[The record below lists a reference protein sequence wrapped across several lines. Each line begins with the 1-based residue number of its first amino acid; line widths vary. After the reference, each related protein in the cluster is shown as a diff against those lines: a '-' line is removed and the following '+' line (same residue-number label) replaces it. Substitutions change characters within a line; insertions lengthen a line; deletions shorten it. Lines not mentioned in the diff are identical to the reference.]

1 MLYALTSAYTR
12 KDYENEQND
21 KPLETNIGKLLSL
34 FAWGLDLIHEQA
46 DKVKL
51 WDDLNNARG
60 AVLDRYGANFGV
72 KRGGANDALYRLLI
86 RVKMIAQ
93 LSGGDEDTIIKAAA
107 ELLGVEYTDLKS
119 DDVFPAKKF
128 LYVDQVLLSE
138 ERLELIE
145 QIAYAIKRA
154 MAAGV
159 GLRLYL
165 CTYHVYV
172 LPIQISHGAATSQN
186 TFFQPVGQPR
196 LDIAPLP
203 INYGAEISYDMS
215 PYEPVGQNRNVK
227 YPFPISRGSEISYNM
242 QYYPIEQKREV
253 IAPLPFSHGTE
264 ISYDVS
270 YSPIGKKR
278 ETLSS
283 LPINH
288 GAALTYGATYDI
300 EDLPPDDMIL
310 DSTYS
315 GIKKL
320 RHNGMYFD
328 PVGQERKST
337 VPIPVKKATE
347 LSYDMKFDPVGQS
360 RNAID
365 TIYVKRN
372 SEMLSTINVSPVN
385 KKRSDTLS
393 VDISK
398 IAMVPTELQPDIV
411 VDDLVITA
419 ELSLGQGNI
428 NNSKPRISSNGKT
441 VVVSHIKPRRIE

>member
-203 INYGAEISYDMS
+203 INYGAEISYDTS
-215 PYEPVGQNRNVK
+215 PYEPVGQDRNVK
-227 YPFPISRGSEISYNM
+227 YPFPISRGSEISYDM
-242 QYYPIEQKREV
+242 
-253 IAPLPFSHGTE
+253 
-264 ISYDVS
+264 S

-283 LPINH
+283 LPINY
-288 GAALTYGATYDI
+288 GATLTYGTTYDI
-300 EDLPPDDMIL
+300 EDLPPDDVIL
-310 DSTYS
+310 NPTY
-315 GIKKL
+315 GGVKKL
-320 RHNGMYFD
+320 RYNGM
-328 PVGQERKST
+328 R
-337 VPIPVKKATE
+337 
-347 LSYDMKFDPVGQS
+347 FDPVGQS

-365 TIYVKRN
+365 TIPVKRN
-372 SEMLSTINVSPVN
+372 SEILSTMNVSPVN
-385 KKRSDTLS
+385 KQRSDTLS

-398 IAMVPTELQPDIV
+398 IAMIPTKLQPDIKV
-411 VDDLVITA
+411 EDHIITS
-419 ELSLGQGNI
+419 ELSIRLGSITNPKLRVP
-428 NNSKPRISSNGKT
+428 SDGKT